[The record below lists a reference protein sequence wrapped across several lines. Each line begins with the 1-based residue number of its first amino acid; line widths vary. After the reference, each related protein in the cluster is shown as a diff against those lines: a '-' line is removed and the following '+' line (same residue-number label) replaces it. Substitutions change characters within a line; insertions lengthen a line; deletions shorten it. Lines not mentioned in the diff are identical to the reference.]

1 MPLQDPIIV
10 VDPDTVSAKQIAQWL
25 CTAGLDRIST
35 ARTADEAIFMLGR
48 RNAALLII
56 DESLPR
62 AAEQR
67 LLRHIAARGN
77 ACPPPIVRLISG
89 GSSDPLAAGRCMAAG
104 VAYKPLDAHDLVVR
118 VGAAMARPDL
128 AGQMDQRRDQ
138 SAEHL
143 AAASRMQ
150 LGLLPTRDQIDEL
163 QAACAVGVAGFSRS
177 GDAVGGDFW
186 GAWPTGRG
194 RLAVTVADFAGHGL
208 SAALNTFRLHTI
220 LFEHTLPR
228 GMPTRMMD
236 VLNRRL
242 HGMLPRGQYATM
254 LYAHIN
260 PVSHRMV
267 WCSAGGPSP
276 LFVSAQGCRLLESR
290 GLPLGVRPGS
300 IYRRYEADLEGSGVL
315 CLFSDGLYES
325 GARSADVPQ
334 QAIADALAAPAAL
347 TSAGHLREAA
357 DLAASE
363 LALLRDRYACA
374 NHSDDVTAVCIALG
388 PRGR

>member
-67 LLRHIAARGN
+67 LLRHIAA
-77 ACPPPIVRLISG
+77 
-89 GSSDPLAAGRCMAAG
+89 
-104 VAYKPLDAHDLVVR
+104 HDLVVR

-163 QAACAVGVAGFSRS
+163 QAACAVGLAGFSRS

-300 IYRRYEADLEGSGVL
+300 IYRRYEAVLEGSGVL

-325 GARSADVPQ
+325 GAKSADVPQ
-334 QAIADALAAPAAL
+334 QAIADALAGAAAL

-357 DLAASE
+357 DLAVTE

-388 PRGR
+388 PPGR